1 MTEQTESSGAKLVE
15 EATGVAASFVRTLGL
30 TDIVFG
36 SFLLYW
42 LRVSLRTTDWP
53 LVFPGT
59 GYPWVDVVL
68 LAAAAALV
76 GKVLSLVVYLETA
89 VLDALLDAAER
100 LPGWL
105 AKRKGKV
112 GRVGKVGY
120 GEGLSAALDEY
131 LTAQGRPV
139 REKGHDVR
147 DLAEAYVAAGSSEW
161 GPALERKRVDIS
173 IAHAGALVT
182 VLYAFYFVSQRTVP
196 RGLTVV
202 VLVAALVLFV
212 TGILTQLDYVKTLRD
227 QLEILRHRPP
237 APAKDNH
244 GSAHRV

>member
-1 MTEQTESSGAKLVE
+1 MTEQTESGGAKLVE
-15 EATGVAASFVRTLGL
+15 EATGVAATFVRTLGL

-42 LRVSLRTTDWP
+42 LRVALRATDWP

-59 GYPWVDVVL
+59 GYPWVNVVL

-100 LPGWL
+100 LPGKL
-105 AKRKGKV
+105 AKRKGK
-112 GRVGKVGY
+112 GGY
-120 GEGLSAALDEY
+120 GKGLSAALDKY

-139 REKGHDVR
+139 REKEHDLR

-161 GPALERKRVDIS
+161 GAALERKRVDIS

-182 VLYAFYFVSQRTVP
+182 VLYAFYFVSQRSVP

-202 VLVAALVLFV
+202 VLFAALVLFV
-212 TGILTQLDYVKTLRD
+212 TGILTQLDYVRTLRD
-227 QLEILRHRPP
+227 QLEILLHRPP
-237 APAKDNH
+237 APAEDNH
-244 GSAHRV
+244 GSAHRM

>member
-1 MTEQTESSGAKLVE
+1 MAEQTESGGARLVE

-42 LRVSLRTTDWP
+42 LRVALRATDWP

-76 GKVLSLVVYLETA
+76 GKVLSLVVSLETA

-100 LPGWL
+100 LPDKL

-112 GRVGKVGY
+112 GKVGKIGY
-120 GEGLSAALDEY
+120 RKGLSAALDKY

-139 REKGHDVR
+139 REKEHDLR
-147 DLAEAYVAAGSSEW
+147 DLAEAYVAAASQERGA
-161 GPALERKRVDIS
+161 ALERMRVDVS

-182 VLYAFYFVSQRTVP
+182 VLYAFYFVSQRSVP
-196 RGLTVV
+196 RGLAVV
-202 VLVAALVLFV
+202 VLFAALVLFV
-212 TGILTQLDYVKTLRD
+212 TGILAQLDYVKTLRD
-227 QLEILRHRPP
+227 QLEILLHRPP
-237 APAKDNH
+237 APPEDNH
-244 GSAHRV
+244 GSAHRM